1 MKVAIDL
8 KAAVEAHIESY
19 FFGEK
24 EPANLYR
31 PMEYILALKG
41 KRIRPIL
48 TMLAYQA
55 VSGNA
60 VEKVLN
66 LACAVELFHNFTLM
80 HDDIMDRAPVRRGK
94 PSVHIVW
101 GEDTAILSGDA
112 LFAFSMGLVVK
123 DMPEKAAALA
133 TEFTEVAMGVCEGQM
148 EDMDLATLQDV
159 SIPQYIEMIR
169 KKTAVLLGGC
179 MSLGALAAGAERD
192 LVEQFRAFGEQ
203 LGVGFQLQDDLMDA
217 FPPEGF
223 GKQVGG
229 DIIENKKTYLYLH
242 ALELANPAQKAALQN
257 WFDNEQEHDADA
269 KVEAVLGIFQSL
281 SIEEETQSLI
291 EAYIQRAIVIG
302 EQLSQSTDFDALK
315 EYLQVI
321 AKRKL

>member
-1 MKVAIDL
+1 MKVATDL
-8 KAAVEAHIESY
+8 KAAIEAHIESY
-19 FFGEK
+19 KFGEK

-55 VSGNA
+55 VSGEA

-123 DMPEKAAALA
+123 DMPDKASALA
-133 TEFTEVAMGVCEGQM
+133 IEFTEVAMGVCEGQM
-148 EDMDLATLQDV
+148 EDMDQD
-159 SIPQYIEMIR
+159 
-169 KKTAVLLGGC
+169 
-179 MSLGALAAGAERD
+179 
-192 LVEQFRAFGEQ
+192 
-203 LGVGFQLQDDLMDA
+203 
-217 FPPEGF
+217 
-223 GKQVGG
+223 
-229 DIIENKKTYLYLH
+229 
-242 ALELANPAQKAALQN
+242 
-257 WFDNEQEHDADA
+257 
-269 KVEAVLGIFQSL
+269 
-281 SIEEETQSLI
+281 
-291 EAYIQRAIVIG
+291 
-302 EQLSQSTDFDALK
+302 
-315 EYLQVI
+315 
-321 AKRKL
+321 